1 CASGTGE
8 FFLQQIKRMDL
19 DIDDATQVSENSE
32 PFKVSGRCSVFC
44 KSDCTHALNK
54 GVTQGEVTAGLAQMM
69 SEKVEELL
77 QKTRPGKVLVIGGV
91 SRNTTVMNFLKDKV
105 GDIDISEYSTCF
117 EALGAAIY
125 GLDNEVKTLGDGED
139 IFVYNESSFVFHKPL
154 ENFKDMV
161 RFESTSKAQ
170 AADGDIC
177 ILGLDVGSTTTKA
190 VIMRQ
195 SDDKVLG
202 SVYLY
207 THGNPVTASKKCY
220 SELLRQIPEEIKI
233 VGIGVTGSGRQ
244 ISGLH
249 ALTDGVVNEIIA
261 HAAAAVYYD
270 PEVDTIF
277 EIGGQDAKYTYIV
290 NRVPADYAM
299 NEACS
304 AGTGSFIEESAYE
317 SLGIEVQDIEPIA
330 MKGMNPPNFS
340 DQCAAFIGSDIK
352 TAQQENISKE
362 NIVAGL
368 VYSICL
374 NYVNR
379 VKGNRQIGK
388 KVFMQGGVCYNK
400 AIPTAMAALT
410 GKEIIVPPDPGMTGA
425 FGVALV
431 IKEKIEAG
439 LMPPLDYKL
448 EDLSQRDVA
457 YKAPFTCAGGK
468 EKCDRKC
475 EINRILIEDKTYPF
489 GGACNMYYNLRA
501 NKNDFNTD
509 DFDFVKKRQYLTFDK
524 FTPEQT
530 LPTHAKTVGINL
542 SYHTHT
548 LYPLYYHFFDKLGF
562 KIILSDTVEPE
573 GLEREQS
580 SLCFPGQLS
589 LGLFQDLLNMKP
601 DYYFVP
607 EILEMYTEDADHNRL
622 DFNCTCAFLNAEPLI
637 LKQAFKD
644 YDLKDKFI
652 MPIFN
657 FADGFHVQ
665 EKQFIESAQ
674 KMGVIDVNA
683 IKEAHSH
690 AVAMQAEYQESL
702 YALGRE
708 FMTML
713 ESDPEATAIVLVGRP
728 YNSFTDTANKG
739 IPRKFAS
746 RAVYIVPYD
755 IFDYRNELIEDDQY
769 WESAKKI
776 LKISKFIKRHPQL
789 FATYLTNYSC
799 APDSMTLTTFRSLM
813 GSKPSLSLELDGLT
827 ADAG

>member
-1 CASGTGE
+1 MTEINNSKFAVGICMGASSVSAVKAEKTPDGRIIIREFDAISHNGDPKKVLIEKLDALNISKTPIVVTGRKFRHLVNLTKITEPEAVEIAFSYHNKSGEDYSAIAGLGGETFLVYNLDETGKIESVISKNQCASGTGE
-8 FFLQQIKRMDL
+8 FFLQQIKRMNL
-19 DIDDATQVSENSE
+19 DIDDATQVSENSN

-77 QKTRPGKVLVIGGV
+77 QKTRPGKVLVVGGV
-91 SRNTTVMNFLKDKV
+91 SLNTTVMNFLKDKV
-105 GDIDISEYSTCF
+105 GDIDIPAYSTCF

-125 GLDNEVKTLGDGED
+125 GLENKVKTLGKDED

-161 RFESTSKAQ
+161 RFESTAKAQ
-170 AADGDIC
+170 AADGDVC

-220 SELLRQIPEEIKI
+220 TELLKQIPEDIKI

-244 ISGLH
+244 IAGLH
-249 ALTDGVVNEIIA
+249 ALTNGVVNEIIA

-352 TAQQENISKE
+352 TAQQENISKD

-379 VKGNRQIGK
+379 VMGNRQIGK

-439 LMPPLDYKL
+439 LMPKADYKL
-448 EDLSQRDVA
+448 EDLSQRDVG
-457 YKAPFTCAGGK
+457 YKAPFICAGGK

-475 EINRILIEDKTYPF
+475 EINRIVIEDKTYPF

-530 LPTHAKTVGINL
+530 LPAEAKTVGINL

-589 LGLFQDLLNMKP
+589 LGLFQDLLNKKP

-644 YDLKDKFI
+644 YELKDKFI

-657 FADGFHVQ
+657 FADGFHAQ
-665 EKQFIESAQ
+665 EKQF
-674 KMGVIDVNA
+674 V
-683 IKEAHSH
+683 EA
-690 AVAMQAEYQESL
+690 
-702 YALGRE
+702 
-708 FMTML
+708 
-713 ESDPEATAIVLVGRP
+713 
-728 YNSFTDTANKG
+728 
-739 IPRKFAS
+739 
-746 RAVYIVPYD
+746 
-755 IFDYRNELIEDDQY
+755 
-769 WESAKKI
+769 
-776 LKISKFIKRHPQL
+776 
-789 FATYLTNYSC
+789 
-799 APDSMTLTTFRSLM
+799 
-813 GSKPSLSLELDGLT
+813 
-827 ADAG
+827 